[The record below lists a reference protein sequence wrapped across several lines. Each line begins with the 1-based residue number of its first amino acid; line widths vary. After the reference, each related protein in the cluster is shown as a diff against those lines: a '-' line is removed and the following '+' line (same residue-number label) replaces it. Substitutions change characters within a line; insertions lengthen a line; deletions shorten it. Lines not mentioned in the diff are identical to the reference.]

1 MYPITNAVKALFEAE
16 QRKVLRITGTDKNG
30 EPIILTD
37 ETIMQNGF
45 SIDRFA
51 CTGDR
56 LEIGTAVSAELT
68 LKLNNANGDFDD
80 IVFEGAELFV
90 EIGIADWGQ
99 TNPTIS
105 YIPCGYFTPDV
116 QPRSLT
122 IVTLNALD
130 RMMRFDQVAETS
142 STPWTTN
149 LGANVTDNNGNII
162 YFVEGFSLPC
172 NVATLVRQ
180 ICDTCNV
187 PFEQDL
193 SNLPN
198 YNYVVSALPTTNED
212 ITYRSILQWCA
223 GLMGT
228 NAWID
233 WEGKLRFS
241 WYNNTT
247 DYSSTTATR
256 YSSDL
261 YEDAIEITGVQF
273 VDTDEDKTVYL
284 AGTNAYVLDM
294 SNNGLVNSANA
305 ATILAAIYNVVHN
318 FAYTPFTASVVAAP
332 YLWPMDRVT
341 FTDKHDV
348 GHVSSLT
355 NVNIVL
361 NGGTVLKSAGETA
374 QTAKGTSPGY
384 FTSSQ
389 QRELEHIVGVTN
401 TAMQDAVDHATEMIT
416 GGLGGYVILGVD
428 ELTGQTQEILIMDNP
443 DKNLAVNVWRFN
455 QGGLGHSS
463 NGYSGPFND
472 IALTA
477 DGQINANMI
486 TTGTL
491 NANLI
496 TTGTITDFSGNNYWN
511 LNTGEIRMTSGSI
524 DIGDFEV
531 DSTGA
536 LTCTGATINGSF
548 TVDYIPVDP
557 SQASEIGQ
565 NTYKITLGDR
575 GFDFYANNVLSGRI
589 SEDVWVEAGTGGSV
603 VHDDGVE
610 FLDVRGNGMTVG
622 STGSQANFKGNNA
635 NISASGTMSL
645 SSSGKMSLSTD
656 SSYDLELK
664 TTLSG
669 DIILDSADD
678 VEIKSADDM
687 TIESTGS
694 DVYIKS
700 PYNSIYLDSVA
711 LYVKKENVDTYWN
724 TVYSGEGYCD
734 GQWFVFRNGLLIRH
748 AYGGWTDL

>member
-1 MYPITNAVKALFEAE
+1 MYPITSAVKALFEAE

-37 ETIMQNGF
+37 KTIMRNGF
-45 SIDRFA
+45 SIDRFSS
-51 CTGDR
+51 TGER

-68 LKLNNANGDFDD
+68 LKLNNVNGDFDD

-142 STPWTTN
+142 SAPWTTN

-193 SNLPN
+193 SSLPN

-233 WEGKLRFS
+233 WDGKLRFS

-273 VDTDEDKTVYL
+273 IDTDEDKTVYL

-318 FAYTPFTASVVAAP
+318 FAYTPFIASVVAAP

-374 QTAKGTSPGY
+374 QTAKGTSPSY

-428 ELTGQTQEILIMDNP
+428 EFTGQTEEILIMDNP

-472 IALTA
+472 VALTA
-477 DGQINANMI
+477 DGKI
-486 TTGTL
+486 

-496 TTGTITDFSGNNYWN
+496 TTGALDATLITTGTLDANLIRSGIISDYNGNNSWN
-511 LNTGEIRMTSGSI
+511 LGTGAISMTSGSI
-524 DIGDFEV
+524 DIGNFYV
-531 DSTGA
+531 DSTGKLKCVGA
-536 LTCTGATINGSF
+536 EISGSLRTVNDPGYSGSTITVTDLRYGGLTLVAAPYSSYIHDDYDNIYSESNRAQIDIFLNSTPGYYGTDKYSGIKAINGTTLVLESNNSNEDAAI
-548 TVDYIPVDP
+548 TMGTTYVSVYGYSSWMTISSTGLINIISDGRLNLNSPIVDI
-557 SQASEIGQ
+557 
-565 NTYKITLGDR
+565 
-575 GFDFYANNVLSGRI
+575 
-589 SEDVWVEAGTGGSV
+589 AGS
-603 VHDDGVE
+603 
-610 FLDVRGNGMTVG
+610 GNGGYIV
-622 STGSQANFKGNNA
+622 
-635 NISASGTMSL
+635 L
-645 SSSGKMSLSTD
+645 R
-656 SSYDLELK
+656 
-664 TTLSG
+664 G
-669 DIILDSADD
+669 D
-678 VEIKSADDM
+678 
-687 TIESTGS
+687 
-694 DVYIKS
+694 
-700 PYNSIYLDSVA
+700 
-711 LYVKKENVDTYWN
+711 
-724 TVYSGEGYCD
+724 VYSGGTSSGNKGITGGYWSWRW
-734 GQWFVFRNGLLIRH
+734 GSSWTTNQPVYLEFINGICVDAH
-748 AYGGWTDL
+748 Y